1 MPLFFFKFI
10 YFSTIFKNMSNFVN
24 NIGNINSASSS
35 GGEDLDGVKINMN
48 HQDTQ
53 DPEQNRP

>member
-1 MPLFFFKFI
+1 
-10 YFSTIFKNMSNFVN
+10 MSNFVN